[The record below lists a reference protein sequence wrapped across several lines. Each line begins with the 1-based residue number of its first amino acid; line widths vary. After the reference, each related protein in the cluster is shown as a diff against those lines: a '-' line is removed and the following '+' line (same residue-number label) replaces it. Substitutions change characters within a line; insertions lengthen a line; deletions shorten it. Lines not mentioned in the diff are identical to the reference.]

1 LRSPVLTLLF
11 LAFLVSACT
20 SATDERL
27 GSKAS
32 IAKPPSIQN
41 PALQDPDGQG
51 ASIPALKTSVKSGQV
66 PVQNLKKSIFAHAPV
81 KLLGLSNIEITKLL
95 GVPHFQRIDDPGA
108 LWQYRT
114 QRCILNIFFHAKD
127 ALYLVTHTELNA
139 RGNQGSTRQCDE
151 QPKHQKVLDAG

>member
-20 SATDERL
+20 SATDER
-27 GSKAS
+27 ATS
-32 IAKPPSIQN
+32 IANPPSIQN
-41 PALQDPDGQG
+41 PALQYPDGQI

-66 PVQNLKKSIFAHAPV
+66 PVQNLKKSIFAHSPA

-95 GVPHFQRIDDPGA
+95 GPPHFQRIDDPGA

-139 RGNQGSTRQCDE
+139 RGNLGSTRQCAE
-151 QPKHQKVLDAG
+151 QAKHQNVQDAG